1 MDIGDL
7 IFLILLGI
15 GFLSSLGGAKK
26 RRTKQGSPRPAQPR
40 PERHPAATSR
50 APDGQPSR
58 KSRLQEARNRV
69 KSQMQDLLRELEQQS
84 QPPLPAPPVPGE
96 IPQRKQVPAPA
107 SRTGPLAVESL
118 EVIGDEIEIR
128 EVLHKEFHKKYMSPV
143 SDPARRSGRP
153 RVRRLMGHRSLREA
167 VVLTEILGPPKS
179 LQ

>member
-1 MDIGDL
+1 
-7 IFLILLGI
+7 
-15 GFLSSLGGAKK
+15 
-26 RRTKQGSPRPAQPR
+26 
-40 PERHPAATSR
+40 
-50 APDGQPSR
+50 
-58 KSRLQEARNRV
+58 
-69 KSQMQDLLRELEQQS
+69 
-84 QPPLPAPPVPGE
+84 
-96 IPQRKQVPAPA
+96 
-107 SRTGPLAVESL
+107 VESL